1 MTHSEATHKMLI
13 MGIIASISF
22 TVYVAGLLFTEV
34 AAINSN
40 VDILIK
46 DVGYIKGVLDGTG

>member
-34 AAINSN
+34 SAINAN

-46 DVGYIKGVLDGTG
+46 DVNYIRGVLDGTG